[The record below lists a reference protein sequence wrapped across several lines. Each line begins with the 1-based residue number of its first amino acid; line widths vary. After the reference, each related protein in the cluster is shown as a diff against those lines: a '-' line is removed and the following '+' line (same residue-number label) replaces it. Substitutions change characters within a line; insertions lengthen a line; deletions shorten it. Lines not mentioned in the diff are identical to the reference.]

1 MSSSDAVLYVR
12 SKLQQSRHRH
22 QLPLSAV
29 GGHDDDTNENIDHGL
44 IILVNMGDVL
54 TEGSSYDLFDRVVL
68 VLWVVSVFF

>member
-29 GGHDDDTNENIDHGL
+29 RHHVQADADDEHHDDEDYGL
-44 IILVNMGDVL
+44 IIFIPTKIGQWFIATELLQMG
-54 TEGSSYDLFDRVVL
+54 R
-68 VLWVVSVFF
+68 